1 MVKSFSQ
8 SSSYRPDIRIDNTPF
23 RSEKPGKAVFISDTH
38 VGSNTFLEECWKRF
52 ADWLSDS
59 DFSYLLIAGDLV
71 DGIGIYPGQ
80 ESELVIKNIYEQYD
94 AFGEMMQGLPSRMKI
109 IISPGNHDV
118 VRGAEPQPVI
128 PKQFTTE
135 IPDKLYPCR
144 EPSGRKPSGCACTDV
159 SWQIY

>member
-1 MVKSFSQ
+1 MVRFFSQ
-8 SSSYRPDIRIDNTPF
+8 SSFTARIYVSTIL
-23 RSEKPGKAVFISDTH
+23 RSKARSPGKAVFISDTH
-38 VGSNTFLEECWKRF
+38 VGSNTFLEECWNRF

-94 AFGEMMQGLPSRMKI
+94 AFGEMMQDLPSRMKI

-118 VRGAEPQPVI
+118 VEEQNRS
-128 PKQFTTE
+128 
-135 IPDKLYPCR
+135 R
-144 EPSGRKPSGCACTDV
+144 
-159 SWQIY
+159 